1 MSNSYCYCRDAI
13 RPAQASH
20 LTEKPTL
27 WHLHLPIVVEKVK
40 GSCPANNP
48 SMTVSRLIL
57 FISDLHLDPSR
68 PAITEL
74 FLRFLQEQQGKA
86 EALYILGDLYEAWIG
101 DDAVPEDEPTLQ
113 ALREFSA
120 TTPSYFM
127 HGNRD
132 FLIGERFAEI
142 TGVELLPD
150 PTLIDLFG
158 TPTLLMHGD
167 SLCTDDHEYQ
177 KFRQMVR
184 NPAWQQGFLAMPI
197 PQRLAMAQQARSES
211 GERNQ
216 SIDDYLMDVN
226 QQTVEAEMRHH
237 GVQQL
242 IHGHTHRPDVHE
254 FELDGQ
260 SHTRIV
266 LGDWYEQGS
275 VLWARPGDLNLQG
288 LPL

>member
-1 MSNSYCYCRDAI
+1 MS
-13 RPAQASH
+13 P
-20 LTEKPTL
+20 
-27 WHLHLPIVVEKVK
+27 
-40 GSCPANNP
+40 
-48 SMTVSRLIL
+48 LIL

-68 PAITEL
+68 PAITDL
-74 FLRFLQEQQGKA
+74 FLRFLQEQHGQA
-86 EALYILGDLYEAWIG
+86 QALYILGDLYEAWIG
-101 DDAVPEDEPTLQ
+101 DDAVPDDEPTLV

-120 TTPSYFM
+120 TTPTYFM

-132 FLIGERFAEI
+132 FLIGERFAAV
-142 TGVELLPD
+142 TGIELLPD
-150 PTLIDLFG
+150 PTVIDLFG

-167 SLCTDDHEYQ
+167 SLCTDDHQYQ
-177 KFRQMVR
+177 QFRQMVR

-197 PQRLAMAQQARSES
+197 PQRLALAKQARSES

-226 QQTVEAEMRHH
+226 QQAVEEEMRRH

-242 IHGHTHRPDVHE
+242 IHGHTHRPAVHA
-254 FELDGQ
+254 FALGGRQ
-260 SHTRIV
+260 HSRIV

-275 VLWARPGDLNLQG
+275 VLWARPEGLDLQG